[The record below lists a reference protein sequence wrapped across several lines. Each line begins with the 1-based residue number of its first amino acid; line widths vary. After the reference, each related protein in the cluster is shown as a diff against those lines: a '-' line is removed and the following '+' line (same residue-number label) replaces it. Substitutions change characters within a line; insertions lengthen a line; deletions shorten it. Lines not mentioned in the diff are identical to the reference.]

1 MMIRRKLLMTGAA
14 AAAGTV
20 AGLRVAHAGPARV
33 RIRHHTVPWRVA
45 RPVRLVH
52 ITDIHV
58 GCSTPE
64 AALEAA
70 VQAAHRARPHLT
82 VLTGDYV
89 NSSLHHEKSLSAFV
103 RALPGPVVATL
114 GNHDHWADGP
124 GMHKLLRRAGATVL
138 ANQRLATQPA
148 GVPLHIVGVD
158 DARSGHDDVDRAF
171 FRVSQPHD
179 ALVLSHDPASI
190 GSIVQRGGR
199 LVLSGHT
206 HGGQVQ
212 VPGLTDALG
221 RCVGQPH
228 LGGWHEVGAAQL
240 YVNAGLG
247 HSRPGMRVGPG
258 AAAEVS
264 VLDLVPLSSGRGGEA
279 AARVSVG

>member
-1 MMIRRKLLMTGAA
+1 MMNRRRALKIGAW

-20 AGLRVAHAGPARV
+20 LGASSAQAAPARV
-33 RIRHHTVPWRVA
+33 RISQHRVPWSVR
-45 RPVRLVH
+45 RPVRIVH
-52 ITDIHV
+52 ITDVHV
-58 GCSTPE
+58 GWSTPQS
-64 AALEAA
+64 ALDAA
-70 VQAAHRARPHLT
+70 VRAAHAASPHLT

-89 NSSLHHEKSLSAFV
+89 NTSLHHAEVLSRFV

-114 GNHDHWADGP
+114 GNHDHWADAR
-124 GMHKLLRRAGATVL
+124 GMTRLLERAGATVL
-138 ANQRLATQPA
+138 ANQALATQPA
-148 GVPLHIVGVD
+148 GVGLHIVGVD

-171 FRVSQPHD
+171 FGVARPQD

-190 GSIVQRGGR
+190 RDIEARGGR

-221 RCVGQPH
+221 RYVGQPH
-228 LGGWHEVGAAQL
+228 LHGWHDVQQARL

-247 HSRPGMRVGPG
+247 HSRHGLRVGKG

-264 VLDLVPLSSGRGGEA
+264 ILDLVPLS
-279 AARVSVG
+279 